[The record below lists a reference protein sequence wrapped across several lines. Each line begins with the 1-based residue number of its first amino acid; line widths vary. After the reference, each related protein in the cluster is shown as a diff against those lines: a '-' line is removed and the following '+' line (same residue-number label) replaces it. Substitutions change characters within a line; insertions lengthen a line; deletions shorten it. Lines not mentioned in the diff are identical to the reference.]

1 MFPAPTRTRLEGIQ
15 PVARKLASTTV
26 KKFKAQLIAERD
38 RLEQVIADH
47 ERELEEARMTE
58 TSAERSPDPG
68 SAEAGSMN
76 FEYEKELSLG
86 QNTVDLLR
94 KVERALARLE
104 DGSYGI
110 CESCGQPIPVARLE
124 VLPYSTEC
132 VTCARRM

>member
-1 MFPAPTRTRLEGIQ
+1 M
-15 PVARKLASTTV
+15 ARKLAATTV

-38 RLEQVIADH
+38 RLERVIADH

-94 KVERALARLE
+94 KVERALIRIN
-104 DGSYGI
+104 DGGYGI

-124 VLPYSTEC
+124 VLPYSSEC
-132 VTCARRM
+132 VSCARRV

>member
-1 MFPAPTRTRLEGIQ
+1 M
-15 PVARKLASTTV
+15 ARKLAANTV
-26 KKFKAQLIAERD
+26 KKFKTQLLSERD
-38 RLEQVIADH
+38 RLEQVILDH

-94 KVERALARLE
+94 KVERALARID
-104 DGSYGI
+104 DGVYGL
-110 CESCGQPIPVARLE
+110 CESCGQPIPVTRLE
-124 VLPYSTEC
+124 ILPYATEC
-132 VTCARRM
+132 VACARRT

>member
-1 MFPAPTRTRLEGIQ
+1 M
-15 PVARKLASTTV
+15 ARKLAATTV
-26 KKFKAQLIAERD
+26 KKFKTQLVSERD
-38 RLEQVIADH
+38 RLERVIADH

-94 KVERALARLE
+94 KVERALARIG
-104 DGSYGI
+104 DGTYGV

-124 VLPYSTEC
+124 VLPYATEC
-132 VTCARRM
+132 VTCARRV

>member
-1 MFPAPTRTRLEGIQ
+1 
-15 PVARKLASTTV
+15 VARKLAATTV
-26 KKFKAQLIAERD
+26 KKFKTQLVSERD
-38 RLEQVIADH
+38 RLERVIADH

-94 KVERALARLE
+94 KVERALARIGE
-104 DGSYGI
+104 GTYGV

-124 VLPYSTEC
+124 VLPYATEC
-132 VTCARRM
+132 VTCARRV

>member
-1 MFPAPTRTRLEGIQ
+1 M
-15 PVARKLASTTV
+15 ARKLAATTV
-26 KKFKAQLIAERD
+26 KKFKAQLVSERD
-38 RLEQVIADH
+38 RLERVIADH

-94 KVERALARLE
+94 KVERALTRVN
-104 DGSYGI
+104 DGNYGI
-110 CESCGQPIPVARLE
+110 CESCGLPIPVARLE
-124 VLPYSTEC
+124 VLPYSSEC
-132 VTCARRM
+132 VSCARRV

>member
-1 MFPAPTRTRLEGIQ
+1 MARQLAANTVKRFKAQLEAERTRLE
-15 PVARKLASTTV
+15 R
-26 KKFKAQLIAERD
+26 
-38 RLEQVIADH
+38 VIEEH

-94 KVERALARLE
+94 KVEHALARIKAK
-104 DGSYGI
+104 SYGT
-110 CESCGQPIPVARLE
+110 CETCGQPIPVARLE
-124 VLPYSTEC
+124 VLPYATEC
-132 VTCARRM
+132 VTCARRG

>member
-1 MFPAPTRTRLEGIQ
+1 
-15 PVARKLASTTV
+15 VARKLAATTV
-26 KKFKAQLIAERD
+26 KKFKTQLVSERD
-38 RLEQVIADH
+38 RLERVIADH

-94 KVERALARLE
+94 KVERALARIG
-104 DGSYGI
+104 DGTYGV

-124 VLPYSTEC
+124 VLPYATEC
-132 VTCARRM
+132 VTCARRV

>member
-1 MFPAPTRTRLEGIQ
+1 M
-15 PVARKLASTTV
+15 ARKLAANTV
-26 KKFKAQLIAERD
+26 KKFKAQLLSEQQ
-38 RLEQVIADH
+38 RLEQMIAEH

-94 KVERALARLE
+94 KVERALARIE
-104 DGSYGI
+104 DGTYGI
-110 CESCGQPIPVARLE
+110 CESCGQPIPLARLE

-132 VTCARRM
+132 VSCARRV

>member
-1 MFPAPTRTRLEGIQ
+1 
-15 PVARKLASTTV
+15 VARKLAATTV
-26 KKFKAQLIAERD
+26 KKFKAQLVSERD
-38 RLEQVIADH
+38 RLERVIADH

-94 KVERALARLE
+94 KVERALTRVN

-110 CESCGQPIPVARLE
+110 CESCGLPIPVARLE
-124 VLPYSTEC
+124 VLPYSSEC
-132 VTCARRM
+132 VSCARRV

>member
-1 MFPAPTRTRLEGIQ
+1 M
-15 PVARKLASTTV
+15 ARKLAATTV
-26 KKFKAQLIAERD
+26 KKFRAQLLAERD
-38 RLEQVIADH
+38 RLEQVILEH

-94 KVERALARLE
+94 KVERALARIE
-104 DGSYGI
+104 DGTYGT
-110 CESCGQPIPVARLE
+110 CESCGQAIPMARLE
-124 VLPYSTEC
+124 VLPYATEC
-132 VTCARRM
+132 VTCARRV

>member
-1 MFPAPTRTRLEGIQ
+1 M
-15 PVARKLASTTV
+15 ARKLAATTV
-26 KKFKAQLIAERD
+26 KKFKAQLVSERD
-38 RLEQVIADH
+38 RLERVIADH

-94 KVERALARLE
+94 KVERALARIG
-104 DGSYGI
+104 DGTYGI

-124 VLPYSTEC
+124 VLPYATEC
-132 VTCARRM
+132 VTCARRV

>member
-1 MFPAPTRTRLEGIQ
+1 PLYFRPQSGLSM
-15 PVARKLASTTV
+15 ARQLAATTLRR
-26 KKFKAQLIAERD
+26 FKAQLEAEKA
-38 RLEQVIADH
+38 RLERVIEEH

-94 KVERALARLE
+94 KVNRALDRIAAK
-104 DGSYGI
+104 SYGI

-124 VLPYSTEC
+124 VLPYATEC
-132 VTCARRM
+132 VSCARRG